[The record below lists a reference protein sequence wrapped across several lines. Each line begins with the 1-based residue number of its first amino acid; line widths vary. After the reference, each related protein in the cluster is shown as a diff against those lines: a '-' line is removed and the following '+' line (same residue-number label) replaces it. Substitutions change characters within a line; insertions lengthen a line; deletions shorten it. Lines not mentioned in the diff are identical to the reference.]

1 MTIARLWPVRSDT
14 HCTRMSRPIIRRTFS
29 VRNFLLIAYLTLT
42 AVLHFRERNL
52 ILEKTGSHKTEHER
66 LSHPSPTERC
76 ICSDNISQS
85 LCSVETASYT
95 DSYAKR
101 K

>member
-14 HCTRMSRPIIRRTFS
+14 HCTCMSIIRRTFS

-52 ILEKTGSHKTEHER
+52 ILEKTGSHKTERER
-66 LSHPSPTERC
+66 LSHPSPTEY
-76 ICSDNISQS
+76 
-85 LCSVETASYT
+85 LL
-95 DSYAKR
+95 
-101 K
+101 